1 MGISH
6 PTVLHHFGSREGLVS
21 ALVARTMLGLEDELV
36 ACFAEARGPAD
47 LTATMARVDHVMRE
61 RGQARLLAWLA
72 LMGQDTPGRSES
84 RMRELATLVH
94 AAREALSDEEPSFD
108 DTVYGLLLASV
119 STFGAALIGP
129 GLLRMMGRPS
139 DGPELAR
146 FNAWVAELLVSHAGL
161 RE

>member
-1 MGISH
+1 
-6 PTVLHHFGSREGLVS
+6 
-21 ALVARTMLGLEDELV
+21 
-36 ACFAEARGPAD
+36 
-47 LTATMARVDHVMRE
+47 
-61 RGQARLLAWLA
+61 
-72 LMGQDTPGRSES
+72 
-84 RMRELATLVH
+84 MRELATLVH